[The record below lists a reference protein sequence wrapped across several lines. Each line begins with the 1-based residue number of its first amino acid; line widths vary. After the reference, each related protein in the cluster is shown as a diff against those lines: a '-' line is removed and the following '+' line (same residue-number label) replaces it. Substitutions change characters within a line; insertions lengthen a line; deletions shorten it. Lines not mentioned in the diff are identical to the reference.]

1 PFLRAA
7 CSGFFDWIS
16 QIYSYEFNYFSQR
29 ISENTQDGLDADYAT
44 ERNCWS
50 KYFLNGFW
58 YEWKELSKLAVPI
71 MFTSLVEYLTA
82 PISLFFCGKLGKT
95 ELAAAG
101 LAISLFH
108 TAGVS
113 FIMGLLTAGETLFAQ
128 VVMGTLV
135 FFNFVVL
142 LLEIIQKFYNTYG
155 GKNKFRLGV
164 QVQRS
169 FLILTLCCL
178 PCWAVHLVIEQI
190 LLATNQPPLIAKYTG
205 EYILGMMPGLFVG
218 SALFHLFF
226 FQFFSIFEILTK
238 YVQTQ
243 NKVLPPL
250 IAGIIGNLANAIA
263 HYVFIYHSDIGII
276 GSALSQSVCYFV
288 QASCVLV
295 YIVASGIYRRTW
307 DGLHI
312 EMWHDWSVWFRLGLP
327 GVVMFGLEWW
337 VCEAGSLTAGMNT
350 PLPAAAESLRGEEA
364 LAVQTI
370 LNNVESILFCTFPMG
385 YGIAVAIRVGQFV
398 GSNNSVGPK
407 STVFVGILT
416 LVFVAI
422 MNTIILLF
430 GRYQIP
436 RIFTGDVK
444 IIAATAYGM
453 PSVVAYQFFDCIV
466 GVCSGVIR
474 GVGMQRFGAIV
485 CCVSMYLIGGPLA
498 LCLLLLT
505 DLVVPG
511 FWWGLTVG
519 MVIQVIFYI
528 TKCCRIDWVQMCR
541 QAERLTEI
549 KFVNSSLGRETFQ
562 MTEAVKEKSEDHSG
576 ADADNDG
583 CDEDAELVKAC
594 TPLILITRSLIIVTF
609 SALLLVA
616 ICCRY
621 CIDWSRYFQSHCLLN
636 NGTLLPLHSR
646 SIVREPGC
654 YITHCIVT
662 AAKHRQHP
670 DVESIDSI
678 DDLHEELPPMRKGLW
693 GRYFPY
699 GFWYEWKYLG
709 MLALPIMLTSM
720 SNYAAV
726 PISLFFL
733 GRLGKTELAA
743 GGLAISIFH
752 VAGISIIFGLLT
764 ASETLFSQN
773 KVYPPLV
780 ASITGN
786 LINAGAHY
794 LFNFHS
800 DFGFVQWISDLAI
813 TGIYGTS
820 VRLRGERALAV
831 QTILNNVES
840 LLYCTFPLGFCI
852 ATTIRIGQFLGANK
866 AEVPR
871 STACVALITIG
882 TLVDT
887 ALRIIRAHTASY
899 STRVLA
905 VSVFLAIV
913 NSVIIMLTR
922 FHIPRIFTN
931 DPFDTRWLY
940 TRHPPD
946 SSPTESRSAANQSMG
961 GSKTLLPATPL
972 VGVCSGIIRGVGM
985 QRTGAIICMVC
996 MYLIGGPMGLSRLM
1010 LTDPS
1015 VSGTFIWL
1023 HKHAFCRISAT
1034 EPHPKVASLFL
1045 LTASADLTYNEHA
1058 NFVGFWWGLCTG
1070 TGVES
1075 VVYIAI
1081 IMQIDWNKMC
1091 RKAAKRTEI
1100 RFINGGSKQL
1110 EIEAK
1115 EEDGDEGIPHES
1127 PNERDEKVEACTP
1140 TTLCTRAALIIFC
1153 VATIAI
1159 AFVCRFLL
1167 DWKAH
1172 FQSYCLLSN
1181 GTLLRISPSDAVQ
1194 TNNHCLRILP

>member
-1 PFLRAA
+1 MMDHDHFLRAA
-7 CSGFFDWIS
+7 CSGLFDWIS
-16 QIYSYEFNYFSQR
+16 VACQIYSYGFNYFSQR

-44 ERNCWS
+44 GRNCWS
-50 KYFLNGFW
+50 KYFPNGFW

-71 MFTSLVEYLTA
+71 MFTSLFEYLTA

-128 VVMGTLV
+128 
-135 FFNFVVL
+135 
-142 LLEIIQKFYNTYG
+142 TYG
-155 GKNKFRLGV
+155 GKNKFRLGI

-205 EYILGMMPGLFVG
+205 QYILGMMPGLF
-218 SALFHLFF
+218 
-226 FQFFSIFEILTK
+226 FFSIFEILTK

-250 IAGIIGNLANAIA
+250 IAGIIGNLVIAIA

-295 YIVASGIYRRTW
+295 YIIASGIYRRTW

-337 VCEAGSLTAGMNT
+337 VCEAGSLIAG
-350 PLPAAAESLRGEEA
+350 LRGEEA

-385 YGIAVAIRVGQFV
+385 YGIAVAIRIGQFV

-407 STVFVGILT
+407 STIFVGILT

-422 MNTIILLF
+422 MNTFILLF

-528 TKCCRIDWVQMCR
+528 TKCCRIDWVRMCR

-576 ADADNDG
+576 ADADNDD
-583 CDEDAELVKAC
+583 CDADAELVKAC
-594 TPLILITRSLIIVTF
+594 TPLIIITRSLIIVTF

-636 NGTLLPLHSR
+636 NGTLLPLHNR
-646 SIVREPGC
+646 SIVRELGC
-654 YITHCIVT
+654 
-662 AAKHRQHP
+662 
-670 DVESIDSI
+670 
-678 DDLHEELPPMRKGLW
+678 
-693 GRYFPY
+693 
-699 GFWYEWKYLG
+699 
-709 MLALPIMLTSM
+709 
-720 SNYAAV
+720 
-726 PISLFFL
+726 
-733 GRLGKTELAA
+733 
-743 GGLAISIFH
+743 
-752 VAGISIIFGLLT
+752 
-764 ASETLFSQN
+764 
-773 KVYPPLV
+773 
-780 ASITGN
+780 
-786 LINAGAHY
+786 
-794 LFNFHS
+794 
-800 DFGFVQWISDLAI
+800 
-813 TGIYGTS
+813 
-820 VRLRGERALAV
+820 VRL
-831 QTILNNVES
+831 
-840 LLYCTFPLGFCI
+840 
-852 ATTIRIGQFLGANK
+852 
-866 AEVPR
+866 
-871 STACVALITIG
+871 
-882 TLVDT
+882 
-887 ALRIIRAHTASY
+887 
-899 STRVLA
+899 
-905 VSVFLAIV
+905 
-913 NSVIIMLTR
+913 
-922 FHIPRIFTN
+922 IP
-931 DPFDTRWLY
+931 
-940 TRHPPD
+940 
-946 SSPTESRSAANQSMG
+946 
-961 GSKTLLPATPL
+961 
-972 VGVCSGIIRGVGM
+972 
-985 QRTGAIICMVC
+985 
-996 MYLIGGPMGLSRLM
+996 
-1010 LTDPS
+1010 
-1015 VSGTFIWL
+1015 
-1023 HKHAFCRISAT
+1023 
-1034 EPHPKVASLFL
+1034 
-1045 LTASADLTYNEHA
+1045 
-1058 NFVGFWWGLCTG
+1058 
-1070 TGVES
+1070 
-1075 VVYIAI
+1075 
-1081 IMQIDWNKMC
+1081 
-1091 RKAAKRTEI
+1091 
-1100 RFINGGSKQL
+1100 
-1110 EIEAK
+1110 
-1115 EEDGDEGIPHES
+1115 
-1127 PNERDEKVEACTP
+1127 
-1140 TTLCTRAALIIFC
+1140 
-1153 VATIAI
+1153 
-1159 AFVCRFLL
+1159 
-1167 DWKAH
+1167 
-1172 FQSYCLLSN
+1172 
-1181 GTLLRISPSDAVQ
+1181 
-1194 TNNHCLRILP
+1194 